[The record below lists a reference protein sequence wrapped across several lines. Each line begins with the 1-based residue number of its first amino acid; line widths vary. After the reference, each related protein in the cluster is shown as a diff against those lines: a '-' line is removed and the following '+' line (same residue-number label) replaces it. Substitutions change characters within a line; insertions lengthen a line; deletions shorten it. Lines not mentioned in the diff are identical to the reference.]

1 MIHGKLIASVLPLMV
16 SAGITGGPF
25 GDINGDSMIDGRDAS
40 LLLTYYTASSTG
52 YSGSLEQFADEANG
66 GEKAASASDA
76 ADTKKAAS
84 DTAGSRSGRLF
95 GDISGDGI
103 IDGRDATLL
112 LTYYTATSTSYSGT
126 LEQYLYEA
134 AHEGAA
140 SPGPENPDQGEGDVS
155 LNDSRYFFWLD
166 LSKDK
171 NFVFNDQFIKVTFKI
186 KEDAPDNDYTIKLK
200 PDLSDIGGVSIY
212 PDKVIDGTVR
222 VGGESIDP
230 ADVSAEEGL
239 TVYGDNVAC
248 KQGDTIDYYI
258 NIKNNNGL
266 AAALVWFYFD
276 SNAME
281 FESAEETGEFADMI
295 TDGTVKVGARSG
307 KSQK

>member
-1 MIHGKLIASVLPLMV
+1 MGGFEADDLIATYARQAAAQGATVRIVSSDKDLMQLIV
-16 SAGITGGPF
+16 
-25 GDINGDSMIDGRDAS
+25 DGVIQLYDPMKNR
-40 LLLTYYTASSTG
+40 
-52 YSGSLEQFADEANG
+52 
-66 GEKAASASDA
+66 
-76 ADTKKAAS
+76 
-84 DTAGSRSGRLF
+84 
-95 GDISGDGI
+95 
-103 IDGRDATLL
+103 TL
-112 LTYYTATSTSYSGT
+112 
-126 LEQYLYEA
+126 
-134 AHEGAA
+134 
-140 SPGPENPDQGEGDVS
+140 GPEAVMEKFG
-155 LNDSRYFFWLD
+155 
-166 LSKDK
+166 
-171 NFVFNDQFIKVTFKI
+171 VT
-186 KEDAPDNDYTIKLK
+186 
-200 PDLSDIGGVSIY
+200 

-281 FESAEETGEFADMI
+281 FESAEEAGEFADMI